1 MLQEELANA
10 ALHAQAAYGYVGRY
24 LNSVAGLLVMH
35 TLQRLDFNIV
45 DGASASANIDTLC
58 QTANID
64 KDDVLFSHWR
74 NSVYRPCFYLAVNR
88 QLSCLVLSIRCVSE
102 VVSTNL

>member
-10 ALHAQAAYGYVGRY
+10 ALHAQAAYGYVGLY
-24 LNSVAGLLVMH
+24 MGTLPGLLALQ
-35 TLQRLDFNIV
+35 TLRLLHFNIM
-45 DGASASANIDTLC
+45 DGASASANDETVRRR
-58 QTANID
+58 TGID

-88 QLSCLVLSIRCVSE
+88 QLSCLVLCIRCVSE
-102 VVSTNL
+102 VG